1 MQIYDI
7 FPNSPILPFFL
18 LFRGVGL
25 YLPPLAGVMAA
36 VSEKKKHGDSEN
48 GAIKPPYILTLRFL
62 LLALRKRGYAEVFIR
77 FMAAYLNFLEKHL
90 AFDVRKH

>member
-18 LFRGVGL
+18 PFRGVGL

-48 GAIKPPYILTLRFL
+48 GAIKLPYILT
-62 LLALRKRGYAEVFIR
+62 
-77 FMAAYLNFLEKHL
+77 
-90 AFDVRKH
+90 